1 MSQNTFLKTLNFKEI
16 GFLLFTY
23 SIIYFWYTYPTITC
37 FSTAVIGKDDPFQVI
52 WNMYIF
58 ETGLHAGKL
67 WTTHQSFYPWNT
79 SLIFHEYTPFLD
91 VLSFIIHNKILLL
104 NIVIYG
110 MFISSAVGAFY
121 LSKQFISNRYFAFI
135 CGFIFAF
142 SPYKMSRIEE
152 HYPLIQTVIIPCF
165 FLVFIKTFSFESF
178 NLFPRIKSF
187 KNIVL
192 LVCLGLFSITL
203 DYLVTFQMA
212 YLSVLYFLFFYI
224 YKFYLNN
231 KRYFWIYLAA
241 FFVLMHILIA
251 WLLHIGID
259 EKGAFWWSGKW
270 SDYII
275 PYNSIVYSGLTTK
288 LWNYFEIQSRSIES
302 VLFIGYSFI
311 LVLVLTFF
319 ILLKKRIFDLKIQ
332 ALIFCFLM
340 LFLMVMPVFKLPFS
354 FTFYPPTAI
363 LHFLPIIK
371 NLRCP
376 TRFINVI
383 MLVAPIIVFYVL
395 EQLNFKSRY
404 KIAFASLFFLLL
416 FIEYFP
422 KRYAYID
429 FKSIPKVYYVL
440 KDKPNESVLVYPL
453 GVRDGFKLKG
463 KFDIVTMQYQTIY
476 RKKTMGGYS
485 CRLEDWMWYVHYQN
499 AFTNTLLQLEK
510 DSTFTIPQADYSA
523 AIKEIKLD
531 YVVIPKRYINEKA
544 AVFLQSVIN
553 PFVTQKEIIDGDLLI
568 SLKR

>member
-1 MSQNTFLKTLNFKEI
+1 MSKNTFLKTIHFKEI
-16 GFLLFTY
+16 GFLLFIY

-37 FSTAVIGKDDPFQVI
+37 FSTAVIGKNDPFQVI

-67 WTTHQSFYPWNT
+67 WTTQQSFYPWNT

-91 VLSFIIHNKILLL
+91 VLSLIIHNKILLL

-178 NLFPRIKSF
+178 NIFPRIKSY

-192 LVCLGLFSITL
+192 LICLGLFSITL

-212 YLSVLYFLFFYI
+212 CISTIYFMFFYGHKL
-224 YKFYLNN
+224 YSSN
-231 KRYFWIYLAA
+231 KRYFWIYLAT
-241 FFVLMHILIA
+241 FFVLMHVLIA
-251 WLLHIGID
+251 WLLHIGTD
-259 EKGAFWWSGKW
+259 DKGAFWWSGKW

-302 VLFIGYSFI
+302 VMFIGYSFI
-311 LVLVLTFF
+311 LILILTFI

-354 FTFYPPTAI
+354 FVFYPPTAI

-376 TRFINVI
+376 TRFINII

-395 EQLNFKSRY
+395 EQLYFNSKY
-404 KIAFASLFFLLL
+404 KIAFATLFFILL

-422 KRYAYID
+422 KPYAHID
-429 FKSIPKVYYVL
+429 YKSIPKVYYVL

-453 GVRDGFKLKG
+453 GLRDGMKLEG
-463 KFDIVTMQYQTIY
+463 KFDIETMQYQTVY
-476 RKKTMGGYS
+476 RKKTMGGYIS
-485 CRLEDWMWYVHYQN
+485 RLEDWMWYVHYQN
-499 AFTNTLLQLEK
+499 AFTNSLLQLEK
-510 DSTFTIPQADYSA
+510 DSLYSIPNADYISA
-523 AIKEIKLD
+523 LKMLKLD
-531 YVVIPKRYINEKA
+531 YVVIPQKYKDEKA
-544 AVFLQSVIN
+544 AIFLQSTVKSHIIKSELIN
-553 PFVTQKEIIDGDLLI
+553 GDLLL
-568 SLKR
+568 SLSR